1 MTQEEIIRRE
11 QSVKTSAPAY
21 ADTMAAL
28 KQAEREL
35 PDFTSSYDG
44 EIGIL
49 YEQITQRPTFR
60 YEPESDPLYNAYRD
74 RYVREGRLAMR
85 DTMGQAA
92 HLTGGYGSSYGQAV
106 GQQQYG
112 AYLQKLGDAMPE
124 LYGAALKRWQAEGEA
139 LSGQLS
145 AATGLAQNEYG
156 RAQDKARRAAEIEQ
170 KGYDRRQTAYKNL
183 VEIISKSGYTPSAQE
198 LAEAG
203 MSSELANT
211 LRQEYL
217 RVNGLLNTGGG
228 GGGSAGVDYYGGG
241 SGSSKKS
248 GDKDST
254 KQTDGLEQKM
264 LAANAKGSGSDSG
277 KSRRK

>member
-1 MTQEEIIRRE
+1 MSQETIIRKE
-11 QSVKTSAPAY
+11 EKSAAASPAY
-21 ADTMAAL
+21 AGTMAAL
-28 KQAEREL
+28 RQAEKEL

-44 EIGIL
+44 EIGRL
-49 YEQITQRPTFR
+49 FESITQRPQFT
-60 YEPESDPLYNAYRD
+60 YDAGSDPLYGAYRD

-124 LYGAALKRWQAEGEA
+124 LYGAALKRWQAEGEQ
-139 LSGQLS
+139 LSGQL
-145 AATGLAQNEYG
+145 AAAQSMAQTEYG
-156 RAQDKARRAAEIEQ
+156 RARDKAQRAAEIEQ

-183 VEIISKSGYTPSAQE
+183 VEIISKSGYAPNAGE

-203 MSSELANT
+203 MSKEQADA

-217 RVNGLLNTGGG
+217 RANNLLPGGG
-228 GGGSAGVDYYGGG
+228 GGGYGGINYYGGG
-241 SGSSKKS
+241 SGS
-248 GDKDST
+248 KDEGAAGESVEQT
-254 KQTDGLEQKM
+254 K
-264 LAANAKGSGSDSG
+264 LAANARGSGSGSG
-277 KSRRK
+277 KSRRKM